1 MTVWGSVGYSHDA
14 SPKVRPKTMLP
25 VNRHRI
31 AVAAVAF
38 ALVVP
43 AVGQEAEPDL
53 RDEIESLK
61 QGQQQIRK
69 DLQEIKGLLQA
80 QRRPAAPSGPNV
92 KDKVFDLGANP
103 VLGERTAKITL
114 VEFTDYQ

>member
-1 MTVWGSVGYSHDA
+1 
-14 SPKVRPKTMLP
+14 MLP

-31 AVAAVAF
+31 AVAVVGL

-43 AVGQEAEPDL
+43 AVGQETEQDL

-61 QGQQQIRK
+61 QGQEQIRK

-80 QRRPAAPSGPNV
+80 QRRPSTPTGPNV

-103 VLGERTAKITL
+103 NLGERTAKITL